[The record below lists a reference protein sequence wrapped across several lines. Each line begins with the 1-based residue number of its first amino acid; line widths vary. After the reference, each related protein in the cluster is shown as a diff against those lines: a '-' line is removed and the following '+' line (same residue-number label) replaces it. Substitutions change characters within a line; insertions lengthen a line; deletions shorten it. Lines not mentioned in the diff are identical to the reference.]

1 MELNLTNDFSGKEL
15 PFSLEAEQTVLGG
28 ILLEP
33 STLPVVMEYLKP
45 ESFYKEQHR
54 ELFAIFMRMFSNG
67 QTADLI
73 TVLNESVALG
83 IFETSAMAKTY
94 LKGLMEMAEG
104 APMAPDANF
113 TMRLTYG
120 SVKAYQ
126 PKDGVTYNHYT
137 TLNGVMEKEDSTNS
151 EFTVP
156 ARLKELYLAKDYGR
170 YALPNGDMPVAFL
183 TTNDITGGNSGSPVM
198 NARGELIGLAFDGN
212 WESLSSDIN
221 FNTKLQRCIN
231 VDIRYVLFIIEK
243 FGGCKRIVDE
253 MNIVE

>member
-1 MELNLTNDFSGKEL
+1 MGGNLYL
-15 PFSLEAEQTVLGG
+15 RSLHCPL
-28 ILLEP
+28 
-33 STLPVVMEYLKP
+33 
-45 ESFYKEQHR
+45 H
-54 ELFAIFMRMFSNG
+54 
-67 QTADLI
+67 
-73 TVLNESVALG
+73 
-83 IFETSAMAKTY
+83 KTY
-94 LKGLMEMAEG
+94 LKGLMEMADG

-137 TLNGVMEKEDSTNS
+137 TLHGVMEKEDNTSS

-156 ARLKELYLAKDYGR
+156 TRLKELYLAKDYGR
-170 YALPNGDMPVAFL
+170 CALPNGDMPVAFL

-198 NARGELIGLAFDGN
+198 NSRGELIGLAFDGN